1 MRSMIMMKMIIK
13 IIILLIIL
21 INFNGCTLFKVHEI
35 KENKIY
41 KIFKNKYIL

>member
-1 MRSMIMMKMIIK
+1 MIKLIK

-21 INFNGCTLFKVHEI
+21 LNFNGCTLFKVHEI
-35 KENKIY
+35 KENKVY